1 MKGLLFLQSFLYL
14 LSFIISYECPV
25 IRCSDNY
32 SLVDDKQ
39 CVYYHKKYNVPYYEI
54 NLNKCNNDEICD
66 TSFTEKSNRTC
77 VLRNTQLDQTLGLD
91 TASCSKNRN
100 CYSNICDGGRCKG
113 KDINELCEDSKAC
126 KIGNYCTSG
135 NRCQKQKTVNEICSS
150 DLDCENDH
158 GCFTQTKVCTKY
170 FSLVDGSK
178 ITSGEKRF
186 CQNYY
191 EYNNYCITPLL
202 NEITNECYGD
212 QNTCNYKYKDINNQI
227 FPGETFGTKLFDL
240 TGKWIGN
247 LGIMRNV
254 SERLKLI
261 SELVLAKEKAQES
274 DRLKSAFLANMS
286 HEIRTPMNGILGF
299 AKLLKEPDL
308 SGEEIREFIDII
320 HLSGTRML
328 NIINDIVDISKI
340 EAGQMKIIL
349 NESNINEQ
357 IDYIY
362 TFFKPEVES
371 KGMKLDVNKSLPDEL
386 AIITTDREKVY
397 AVFTNLVK
405 NAIKYSIEGT
415 IVLGYQK
422 KNDLI
427 EFYVKDTGIGIH
439 KDRQE
444 AIFERFIQA
453 DIEDKFARQ
462 GAGLGLA
469 ICKSYIDM
477 LGGRIWVES
486 EYGVGSTFYFTLP
499 YFIEPSELILPKDN
513 IMLENN
519 IMNFF
524 SLQQYINELLNSLFI
539 EIITDED
546 KEFYSITPSGKE
558 ILDYFIDR
566 VPFTAKEKIEKAG
579 GKVLG

>member
-1 MKGLLFLQSFLYL
+1 
-14 LSFIISYECPV
+14 
-25 IRCSDNY
+25 
-32 SLVDDKQ
+32 
-39 CVYYHKKYNVPYYEI
+39 
-54 NLNKCNNDEICD
+54 
-66 TSFTEKSNRTC
+66 
-77 VLRNTQLDQTLGLD
+77 
-91 TASCSKNRN
+91 
-100 CYSNICDGGRCKG
+100 
-113 KDINELCEDSKAC
+113 
-126 KIGNYCTSG
+126 
-135 NRCQKQKTVNEICSS
+135 
-150 DLDCENDH
+150 
-158 GCFTQTKVCTKY
+158 
-170 FSLVDGSK
+170 
-178 ITSGEKRF
+178 
-186 CQNYY
+186 
-191 EYNNYCITPLL
+191 
-202 NEITNECYGD
+202 
-212 QNTCNYKYKDINNQI
+212 
-227 FPGETFGTKLFDL
+227 
-240 TGKWIGN
+240 
-247 LGIMRNV
+247 
-254 SERLKLI
+254 
-261 SELVLAKEKAQES
+261 
-274 DRLKSAFLANMS
+274 
-286 HEIRTPMNGILGF
+286 MNGILGF

-519 IMNFF
+519 DK
-524 SLQQYINELLNSLFI
+524 LINKLNILIAEDDKISEKLI
-539 EIITDED
+539 EIMVKKFAKNIIKVGTGIEAVEICHSNPDIDFILMDIQMPMLNGYEAARQIRRFNED
-546 KEFYSITPSGKE
+546 VIIIAETAYGLSGE
-558 ILDYFIDR
+558 
-566 VPFTAKEKIEKAG
+566 KEKAIAAG
-579 GKVLG
+579 CNDYIAKPISQKILMNLIQKYFGDN